1 MELRRIINSPIG
13 TALLVVLVAFVV
25 VFTISSAW
33 GFISS
38 NVFPNTTLGVYN
50 KEFWENVLVELHG
63 MVVELAVVGVLL
75 LWLDGR
81 REHKRTVIQSKEE
94 LLDYAELD
102 FPEAHLK
109 KMAAL
114 KRLSAAGNT
123 EFVVR
128 NLHLAGRDLKDLS
141 LKNCSVIGMK
151 LTGGKITS
159 TVFEN
164 VEMRSSV
171 FVACRIKNSSFVRG
185 SIFKCN
191 FQDASLHGVRFEGVN
206 IEKAEFVNCEMPST
220 LFNDVSL
227 SGVRFD
233 GANLERSSFLG
244 AKNIDVTQLAKAK
257 NLDYISISEELLR
270 DLKNIRADMKYQRG
284 RRRP

>member
-1 MELRRIINSPIG
+1 MELRKNINSPIG
-13 TALLVVLVAFVV
+13 TALLVVLIAFIV
-25 VFTISSAW
+25 VFVISSGW

-50 KEFWENVLVELHG
+50 KEFWGNVLVELHG

-81 REHKRTVIQSKEE
+81 RERKNAVTQSKEE
-94 LLDYAELD
+94 LFDYAELD

-128 NLHLAGRDLKDLS
+128 NLHLVGRNLKDLS

-164 VEMRSSV
+164 VEMRSSN
-171 FVACRIKNSSFVRG
+171 FVACRIKNASFVRG
-185 SIFKCN
+185 SIFKCD

-220 LFNDVSL
+220 LFNEVSL

-244 AKNIDVTQLAKAK
+244 AKNIEVAQLAKAK
-257 NLDYISISEELLR
+257 NLDYISISEELLNE
-270 DLKNIRADMKYQRG
+270 LKSVRPDIKYQRG
-284 RRRP
+284 SRRP